1 MHPPMIKAHFLQFVT
16 DFLYLF
22 RYCPSIES
30 KILKFNRKSHQIWL
44 EPEGLD
50 SDVIYPQGMSCT
62 MPEEFQVALM
72 RSIPGLENCKLVRAG
87 LC

>member
-1 MHPPMIKAHFLQFVT
+1 MSLNNVT
-16 DFLYLF
+16 LVVV
-22 RYCPSIES
+22 
-30 KILKFNRKSHQIWL
+30 
-44 EPEGLD
+44 GLD